1 MSFLVPGYSGMLYQ
15 KGNSKTPLLTQ
26 IMGRQKYSNSVKFV
40 LGQEYVEEE
49 GAIPAIS
56 EAASATAPAPTYI
69 TRQQKY
75 NVTQIFHES
84 IAITYAKQSNMAT
97 LGGVN
102 IAGQVTN
109 PQDELAFQVARKMS
123 KIRNSIEKTFINGTY
138 NEATADNE
146 VNKTRG
152 LVAAITTN
160 IFDAKGAKLNLFMVD
175 KLLASMDNNGA
186 DISNITLWLDNTSRS
201 QLVANAVEMGVPVGE
216 PFVNEFG
223 IRIETL
229 VLNNGNVTLVSG
241 KYLPAGTVLLLNLG
255 AISPVGMITPGKGNF
270 FLEELAKAGAAS
282 KYQIFGQM
290 GLDYGM
296 EFLHG
301 KITGLSTTYAEPVG
315 RKVVTVTGA

>member
-56 EAASATAPAPTYI
+56 ETASLTAPDPTYI
-69 TRQQKY
+69 TRSQKY
-75 NVTQIFHES
+75 NVTQIFQEAL
-84 IAITYAKQSNMAT
+84 AISYAKQSNMAT

-138 NEATADNE
+138 NEATDDTE
-146 VNKTRG
+146 INKTRG

-160 IFDAKGAKLNLFMVD
+160 TFAAQGAALNLFMVD

-201 QLVANAVEMGVPVGE
+201 QLVANAIELGVPVGE
-216 PFVNEFG
+216 AFVNEFG
-223 IRIETL
+223 IRVETL

-270 FLEELAKAGAAS
+270 FLEELAKTGAGS